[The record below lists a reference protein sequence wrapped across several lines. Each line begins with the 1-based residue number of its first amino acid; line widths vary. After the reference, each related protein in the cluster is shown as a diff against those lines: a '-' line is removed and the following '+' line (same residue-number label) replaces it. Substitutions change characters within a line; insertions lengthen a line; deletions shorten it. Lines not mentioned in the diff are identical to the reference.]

1 MVIDQLHSVL
11 TPIDQDVGA
20 DLVDDPGNAG
30 TVFEHFRDRPLRE
43 DLPLSPA
50 VTKVVTYVFAST
62 GAVIVVQG
70 ALDIDPLTDRL
81 AFFEGQSLLPQFRL
95 AGQDKCGRADRVEL
109 HVQKKVDLLQ
119 HLEAQEMCFIN
130 DTDGVDTVDCPEDG
144 QLFMKLPLCIRPV
157 SFGDHA
163 QLFVNVKSFAFRNA
177 S

>member
-43 DLPLSPA
+43 DLQLSPA

-81 AFFEGQSLLPQFRL
+81 AFF
-95 AGQDKCGRADRVEL
+95 
-109 HVQKKVDLLQ
+109 
-119 HLEAQEMCFIN
+119 
-130 DTDGVDTVDCPEDG
+130 
-144 QLFMKLPLCIRPV
+144 
-157 SFGDHA
+157 
-163 QLFVNVKSFAFRNA
+163 
-177 S
+177 